1 MTAAQKQAYSNLIG
15 TIVGGVTSAVGGDAG
30 AAQLASKVEVDNNYL
45 TASEWSHYWTE
56 MNNCPSGATS
66 ACSEKL
72 NSWLKRRD
80 LINSD
85 RLIKACSTA
94 TGSRSGCNTELNKAR
109 ASFGLTEVYLNDS
122 DFKNNSTA
130 YSSVS
135 HQNAADEVRVGAT
148 DPVAQML
155 LRIFGTGDGKKATA
169 AALASGDERAK
180 ILKEI
185 PSAKE
190 SAQKYNQFLIDSNPQ
205 DLTIAQQ
212 TERSSLIEMQQREAW
227 LIETGQAV
235 TLSPEEQKRF
245 DENPNLFSFK
255 EGGKGII
262 YGIANYPPTFAN
274 GITDAGAAIAQT
286 ENGLRVNNWVDYNN
300 AVQRENAENGQK
312 AVDVGTLF
320 LGAVRFKGVTSGAA
334 DGTGFGGQ
342 TVSGT
347 VNGVEGAVG
356 NTAKTLSSSA
366 LNEAPALSVSQAV
379 FGKNLNAAT
388 VKEANALN
396 ATYNGSP
403 PWPAN
408 TKVVAGEIPAGTQM
422 QMIVNEGQ
430 LNLIKNQN
438 IPAYGEFAT
447 FNNVGKLTDA
457 EARNVTALAYEFK
470 KPNEKLYVIT
480 LEVTKPM
487 PANVG
492 LIGSQS
498 NTLLGGTFTGSGG
511 IQAQIPKGQ
520 GGQYLKFV
528 VGSATTML
536 PK

>member
-1 MTAAQKQAYSNLIG
+1 
-15 TIVGGVTSAVGGDAG
+15 
-30 AAQLASKVEVDNNYL
+30 
-45 TASEWSHYWTE
+45 
-56 MNNCPSGATS
+56 
-66 ACSEKL
+66 
-72 NSWLKRRD
+72 
-80 LINSD
+80 
-85 RLIKACSTA
+85 
-94 TGSRSGCNTELNKAR
+94 
-109 ASFGLTEVYLNDS
+109 
-122 DFKNNSTA
+122 
-130 YSSVS
+130 
-135 HQNAADEVRVGAT
+135 
-148 DPVAQML
+148 
-155 LRIFGTGDGKKATA
+155 
-169 AALASGDERAK
+169 
-180 ILKEI
+180 
-185 PSAKE
+185 
-190 SAQKYNQFLIDSNPQ
+190 
-205 DLTIAQQ
+205 
-212 TERSSLIEMQQREAW
+212 
-227 LIETGQAV
+227 
-235 TLSPEEQKRF
+235 
-245 DENPNLFSFK
+245 
-255 EGGKGII
+255 
-262 YGIANYPPTFAN
+262 
-274 GITDAGAAIAQT
+274 
-286 ENGLRVNNWVDYNN
+286 
-300 AVQRENAENGQK
+300 
-312 AVDVGTLF
+312 
-320 LGAVRFKGVTSGAA
+320 
-334 DGTGFGGQ
+334 
-342 TVSGT
+342 
-347 VNGVEGAVG
+347 
-356 NTAKTLSSSA
+356 
-366 LNEAPALSVSQAV
+366 LSVSQAV